1 VQELEGIEQR
11 LATEQRVR
19 SDRSADWEGLR
30 QELDPARQELAQL
43 DSRER
48 SLSQELAQAQA
59 AALTAERALLDAE
72 NALRIRLEELETVR
86 ASLEAEGFVAT
97 DDGDVRRAAQVPPR
111 TPEEATPDAVPA
123 WLRDDAPETPA
134 GGLPPI
140 RGGAQ
145 IDAAQVRE
153 RIADLRAQI
162 RALGPVNEQAEADY
176 AESKERYDFLTGQVA
191 DLTEA
196 ETQLRQAIKELET
209 VIRDRFRST
218 FRQVNREFERFFA
231 TFFGG
236 GQASLT
242 LTPSGGNELPGVEIQ
257 AQPPGK
263 KITSLALMSGGE
275 RSLTAV
281 ALLFALLTAHPSPI
295 CVLDEVDAALD
306 ESNVG
311 RFAAELRRL
320 AEKTQFIII
329 THNRRTIEIAD
340 AIYGVSMADDSV
352 SRVLSLRLT
361 DVPRN
366 LN

>member
-1 VQELEGIEQR
+1 M
-11 LATEQRVR
+11 
-19 SDRSADWEGLR
+19 
-30 QELDPARQELAQL
+30 
-43 DSRER
+43 
-48 SLSQELAQAQA
+48 
-59 AALTAERALLDAE
+59 
-72 NALRIRLEELETVR
+72 
-86 ASLEAEGFVAT
+86 
-97 DDGDVRRAAQVPPR
+97 
-111 TPEEATPDAVPA
+111 
-123 WLRDDAPETPA
+123 RD
-134 GGLPPI
+134 
-140 RGGAQ
+140 
-145 IDAAQVRE
+145 

-176 AESKERYDFLTGQVA
+176 AESKERYDFLTGQIA

-218 FRQVNREFERFFA
+218 FKQVNREFERFFA